1 MDTVKHF
8 NLELEFS
15 PLCIFLGPDEKIT
28 TVSEAMQI
36 QKIAK
41 NDLLSRN
48 EAVILKSFLTF
59 SAVLAV
65 L

>member
-1 MDTVKHF
+1 MH
-8 NLELEFS
+8 
-15 PLCIFLGPDEKIT
+15 FLGPDEKII
-28 TVSEAMQI
+28 TVSEAMQT

-48 EAVILKSFLTF
+48 EAVNFKSFLT
-59 SAVLAV
+59 SSSMLAV